1 MSVTAL
7 DSDVKSSKCL
17 IADYPDAITKVKAL
31 RDQIVDGSIKIAD
44 PMSAK

>member
-7 DSDVKSSKCL
+7 NSDVKSSKCL
-17 IADYPDAITKVKAL
+17 VVDYPDAIAKVKAL

-44 PMSAK
+44 PMTRK